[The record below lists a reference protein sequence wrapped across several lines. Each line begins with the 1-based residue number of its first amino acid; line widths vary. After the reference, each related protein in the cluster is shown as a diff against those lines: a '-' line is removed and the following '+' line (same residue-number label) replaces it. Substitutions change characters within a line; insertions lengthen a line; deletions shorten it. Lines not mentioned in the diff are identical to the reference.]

1 MRYSARRLA
10 TALLCL
16 FSALALHGCTTD
28 SPTAPTVDV
37 AGAYT
42 LLSVAGTQP
51 PLLFYEDGELVVEL
65 LDGSVELAADGTFI
79 ERLTFRETRAG
90 AAEGEL
96 VELET
101 TGTYTVTGTTVFF
114 ASVDSGSWSANAT
127 GSSISY
133 IIFDVP
139 FTFGT

>member
-1 MRYSARRLA
+1 MRHPARRLA
-10 TALLCL
+10 IGLFFL
-16 FSALALHGCTTD
+16 FSALGLQGCSTD
-28 SPTAPTVDV
+28 SPTAPTIDV

-51 PLLFYEDGELVVEL
+51 PMLFYQDDELVVEL
-65 LDGSVELAADGTFI
+65 LEGSVELAADGTFF

-90 AAEGEL
+90 AEEGEI

-114 ASVDSGSWSANAT
+114 ASVEVGSWSANAT

-133 IIFDVP
+133 LIFDVQ
-139 FTFGT
+139 FTFGA